1 MNKKIIQK
9 RRQPGAVSLFV
20 VIFAAL
26 LMTVVTVGFIQL
38 MVKDQQQA
46 TANDL
51 SQSAYDSAQAGVED
65 AKRLLLAQQ
74 AACANTANPD
84 CIKYTNAINANKCDT
99 LEQAGMSVT
108 TNGETMV
115 QQTTSDNKLDQAY
128 TCVKITPNTAT
139 YRNQLTKD
147 SSLIVPLR
155 AADSSG
161 NPAPFDTVVLSWFSS
176 DDLSSGSS
184 NVSTAKTGAVTLP
197 PVGSAWDASVPAL
210 MRTQLIQTG
219 TNFKLSDFDGGGNA
233 STLFLYPLAVM
244 TPIQPTVPFA
254 LDTRQASGATMAPQT
269 VACAKTV
276 NASVGY
282 ACSVKLTLPAP
293 ADGNT
298 TDRGA
303 YLRLSALY
311 NNAHFSLSLFNGA
324 APVLFRGVQPQVD
337 STGRANN
344 LFRRV
349 QSSVE
354 LSGMM
359 AYPEAAVDIAG
370 GLCKNFI
377 VTNNAADYSDLAPAS
392 CTAPPAGF

>member
-9 RRQPGAVSLFV
+9 RRQAGAVSLFV

-26 LMTVVTVGFIQL
+26 LMTVVTVGFVQL

-74 AACANTANPD
+74 AACTNTANAD
-84 CIKYTNAINANKCDT
+84 CIKYTNAITSNDCQT
-99 LEQAGMSVT
+99 LEKAGVSST

-155 AADSSG
+155 ATGA
-161 NPAPFDTVVLSWFSS
+161 FDTVVLSWFSS

-184 NVSTAKTGAVTLP
+184 TVNTAKTGPVTLP

-210 MRTQLIQTG
+210 MRAQLIQTG
-219 TNFKLSDFDGGGNA
+219 AKFNLGDFDGGGNA
-233 STLFLYPLAVM
+233 STLFLYPMAVAS
-244 TPIQPTVPFA
+244 PIQPTVPFA
-254 LDTRQASGATMAPQT
+254 LDTRQAAGATMAPQT

-282 ACSVKLTLPAP
+282 ACSVKLMLPTP

-311 NNAHFSLSLFNGA
+311 NNAHFSLSLLNGTDS
-324 APVLFRGVQPQVD
+324 VLFKGVQPQVD

-349 QSSVE
+349 QASVE

-377 VTNNAADYSDLAPAS
+377 VTNDPADYSDMAPAS
-392 CTAPPAGF
+392 CATPPAGF